1 MLKFCGK
8 ESGKSRGLRGN
19 VGYVGAWFTWVHGC
33 VGYVGQIFLRGSNF
47 FLHGSLRASKF
58 FTWVQN
64 FWVGQFFFTFVNFYL
79 LDEIIL
85 LYYN

>member
-47 FLHGSLRASKF
+47 FFAWVFACVKISYVGPKLLGGSIF
-58 FTWVQN
+58 FLPWS
-64 FWVGQFFFTFVNFYL
+64 TFIY
-79 LDEIIL
+79 
-85 LYYN
+85 